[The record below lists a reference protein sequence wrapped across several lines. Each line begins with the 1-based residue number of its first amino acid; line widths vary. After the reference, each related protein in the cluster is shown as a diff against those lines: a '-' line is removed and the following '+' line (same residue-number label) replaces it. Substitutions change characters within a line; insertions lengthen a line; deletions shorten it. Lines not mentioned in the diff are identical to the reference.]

1 MSTDQT
7 LLDELSE
14 QVDAAD
20 RRFYRKADDVA
31 ARIRQVMERR
41 DLTQRALAERLDKRE
56 SYVSRVLGG
65 GVNLT
70 LQTIAEFEEA
80 LNANLLVLPEPRR
93 RGKRR
98 KSFGR
103 YKTQMYVQAGASIEG
118 VCVDDDGK
126 LAWQKKKEEV
136 VVTEASSS
144 PTEEPAD
151 AA

>member
-1 MSTDQT
+1 
-7 LLDELSE
+7 
-14 QVDAAD
+14 
-20 RRFYRKADDVA
+20 
-31 ARIRQVMERR
+31 MERR
-41 DLTQRALAERLDKRE
+41 DITQRALAERLDKRE